1 MPMFE
6 GRGWLILATFFGA
19 LFLWCK
25 EPPNTLRVYR
35 LAAITD
41 RIPNESARYWVQLGV
56 FLIIGTFVALAFTTP
71 SNVRQ
76 AFAAGLGW
84 TAGLCGSRTN
94 RGR

>member
-1 MPMFE
+1 MITFQGPV
-6 GRGWLILATFFGA
+6 WLIVATFFGA

-25 EPPNTLRVYR
+25 EPPGALRVYK

-41 RIPNESARYWVQLGV
+41 RIQNESARYWIQLGI
-56 FLIIGTFVALAFTTP
+56 FLILGTFVALAFTAP

-84 TAGLCGSRTN
+84 TAGLCGSRGS
-94 RGR
+94 RAR